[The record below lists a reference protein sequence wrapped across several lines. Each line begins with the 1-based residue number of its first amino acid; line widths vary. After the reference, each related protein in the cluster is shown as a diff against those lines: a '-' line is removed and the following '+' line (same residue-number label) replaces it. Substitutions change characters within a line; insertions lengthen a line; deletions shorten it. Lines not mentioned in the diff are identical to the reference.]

1 MPTIL
6 GLNWVEI
13 FHGCVSLLYL
23 ETKKEK
29 YPMNPASLYFFAL
42 SQEIDRLGEGGRGVP
57 PIHLRAN
64 LSRQVVHTVFFYS

>member
-1 MPTIL
+1 
-6 GLNWVEI
+6 
-13 FHGCVSLLYL
+13 
-23 ETKKEK
+23 
-29 YPMNPASLYFFAL
+29 MNPASLYFFAL